1 MTTETDNTDPP
12 DYGSVPNISLR
23 EFLQEY
29 EKIIQVNP
37 YPINAIGYRFEKY
50 SSCGIQLKSQA
61 GRIACM
67 LRDRGII
74 EANLQGEKK
83 KGVTYYILKFGI
95 WGRRAIAA
103 FHWTYLEL
111 PFCKNSMETDISE
124 RLGTLREALGNH
136 PLASYIHD
144 PKGENNKD
152 NPGQI
157 SRLDP
162 DTIVFEDGSK
172 ASLRE
177 LHIAVE
183 NRRSDEI
190 VEPNKLGLT
199 NAQLEKIIK
208 LATGITTIVDDEIG
222 VNTERFKAC
231 LKTLQINPQKS

>member
-1 MTTETDNTDPP
+1 MIPETPNYTPP
-12 DYGSVPNISLR
+12 DYESVPNFSLR

-29 EKIIQVNP
+29 EEIIQVNP
-37 YPINAIGYRFEKY
+37 YPINAIGYRFEKFD
-50 SSCGIQLKSQA
+50 SCGIELKSRA
-61 GRIACM
+61 VRIACM
-67 LRDRGII
+67 LRDREII

-144 PKGENNKD
+144 PKENNFVPTAKSNSD
-152 NPGQI
+152 IITFIDGGTLSI
-157 SRLDP
+157 SDL
-162 DTIVFEDGSK
+162 S
-172 ASLRE
+172 AL
-177 LHIAVE
+177 LQ

-190 VEPNKLGLT
+190 INPAELGLT
-199 NAQLEKIIK
+199 DTQVETIIK
-208 LATGITTIVDDEIG
+208 LATGVKRSMDVAEIS
-222 VNTERFKAC
+222 VERLGAC
-231 LKTLQINPQKS
+231 LGRLLRP